1 MKVVIVMGF
10 ILLVQHLINVSLFI
24 VISCEDLILH
34 LSLVT
39 VCTKIIIPHRI
50 LQQQGCI
57 LSLLIKFDN
66 TSQKGKKNQKAFS

>member
-1 MKVVIVMGF
+1 LICVLF
-10 ILLVQHLINVSLFI
+10 FQFNTLINVSLFI

-34 LSLVT
+34 LSLVK
-39 VCTKIIIPHRI
+39 VCTKIFIHNLI

-66 TSQKGKKNQKAFS
+66 VTPQVFN